1 MSNLSEA
8 SALRSALAPARWVQ
22 AGKQAATVVLQI
34 AVLSAIWVSMDVLR
48 QHFGWSLPAGLMG
61 FALLAV
67 GLFSGLVKSQWL
79 QSGTNWLMGEMLLFF
94 VPAMLVVTEYTDLI
108 RHQGLRILVV
118 IVIAVPIAMSIHRSM
133 VVQESTW
140 FLIEFLKPIP
150 PVALIPLGLLI
161 WGPTEVLKLILVIF
175 ASLWPLLTQL
185 VYGLREVSGTALE
198 VSRVYR
204 FSPWQRTSRIVL
216 PSILPF
222 ALTGLRISATIALI
236 VAIVVEYIG
245 GVSGLG
251 QMLILA
257 QLNGLLLETYAI
269 IFAAGFLG
277 LAFNG
282 ILAAL
287 SRPLLFW
294 HASQREQQS

>member
-1 MSNLSEA
+1 MTQIATAQHSRRGA
-8 SALRSALAPARWVQ
+8 RSASTS
-22 AGKQAATVVLQI
+22 KVVL
-34 AVLSAIWVSMDVLR
+34 
-48 QHFGWSLPAGLMG
+48 G
-61 FALLAV
+61 AV
-67 GLFSGLVKSQWL
+67 GLIIALTLWQVGSMTGAINPRWIPSPTDTFIALIGLLGTAAFWL
-79 QSGTNWLMGEMLLFF
+79 ALWNTVSISLF
-94 VPAMLVVTEYTDLI
+94 
-108 RHQGLRILVV
+108 GILVV